1 MADTVIH
8 DNTKYEEFGLGVSD
22 LSSRV
27 KTLEDVTDETT
38 KTNQSI
44 ESEIDTTS
52 RIVAYLDNCVE
63 DLQKE
68 NIERYVQIQNLKFSV
83 TLMLASEIVMGALLV
98 ISFFG

>member
-8 DNTKYEEFGLGVSD
+8 DNTKYKEFGLGELD

-27 KTLEDVTDETT
+27 KTLEEVTDENA
-38 KTNQSI
+38 KTNRSI
-44 ESEIDTTS
+44 ETEIDMTS
-52 RIVAYLDNCVE
+52 RIVADLDNCVK

-83 TLMLASEIVMGALLV
+83 ALMLASEIVMGALLV